1 MSVRPVPAPAVWTS
15 QRKGLLSQYDVGNS
29 VLFTSPGHTL
39 LTQGVRTTVTGD
51 LSTLP
56 ERVPA
61 ALAGGGGIAAGA
73 VAFDGTSLLTVPV
86 SVDWSGPPSRI
97 RARTRARPANWR
109 IRAVPEPEEYRKGV
123 RLALDRIAEGPL
135 VKVVLAR
142 SVELYADGVI
152 DVRELL
158 AYLIGRA
165 HHSFAVPL
173 GDRTL
178 IGASPELLVSRRGRV
193 VAANPLAGSTARSP
207 IPHVDRERALDLLAS
222 AKDRHEHRIVVD
234 AVAEALRPYCSHLH
248 VPREPELVA
257 TTTMWHLST
266 QVSGRVMDTDTSCLT
281 LAAALHPTPAVC
293 GTPTATAREA
303 IHEIEPFDRGF
314 YTGMVG
320 WSDAS
325 GDGEWAVAIRCAE
338 VFPDAVRLF
347 AGAGIVVGS
356 DPDRELAETS
366 AKFHTMMQA
375 LGINADV

>member
-1 MSVRPVPAPAVWTS
+1 MSVRPVPLPAVWTEQS
-15 QRKGLLSQYDVGNS
+15 KGLLSRYDVGRS
-29 VLFTSPGHTL
+29 VLFTSPRHTL
-39 LTQGVRTTVTGD
+39 LTSGVRGIVTGD
-51 LSTLP
+51 LATLP

-73 VAFDGTSLLTVPV
+73 IAFDGTARLTVPAT
-86 SVDWSGPPSRI
+86 VDWSGPPTRI
-97 RARTRARPANWR
+97 RARTRARPSGWR
-109 IRAVPEPEEYRKGV
+109 MQCVPDPEAYREGV
-123 RLALDRIAEGPL
+123 RRALRRIDEGSLA
-135 VKVVLAR
+135 KVVLAR
-142 SVELYADGVI
+142 SVELFTDGVI
-152 DVRELL
+152 DVREFL

-178 IGASPELLVSRRGRV
+178 IGASPELLVSRRGRT

-207 IPHVDRERALDLLAS
+207 LPHVDRQRALDLLAS
-222 AKDRHEHRIVVD
+222 AKDRHEHRLVVD
-234 AVAEALRPYCSHLH
+234 AVADALRPYCARLQ
-248 VPREPELVA
+248 VPREPELIS

-266 QVSGRVMDTDTSCLT
+266 KVSGRLRDPDTSSLT

-293 GTPTATAREA
+293 GTPTEEARSA
-303 IHEIEPFDRGF
+303 IRDLEPFDRGF

-356 DPDRELAETS
+356 DPDSELAETS
-366 AKFHTMMQA
+366 AKFHTLMQA
-375 LGINADV
+375 LGITTDV